1 MNDQRILAWQL
12 YAQTLLLLVLYSAAS
27 LLSAIKFMPL
37 DPLANALPYVQI
49 SGLEHVL
56 LDLALLAGIFAS
68 SVYFLFDELSKA
80 LQWVYRA
87 WTGFLV
93 LTVLA
98 GLMGFFTGQHM
109 LELPFLLDIALL
121 VLIIAW
127 SIILF
132 QGKDNAGKLVL
143 ITGLLFVVIG
153 ILLSLFPASN
163 PLSDR
168 IMRVLTVNMRVF
180 VGYPLAGLVILYWI
194 YEDIPLHINA
204 GILAILGSIASIAP
218 LNAVGIITF
227 PAWVLAPCLA
237 IGSVYLAYTLISSTP
252 AWQSIAILL
261 MILGIGVLGAV
272 FIIPEIGSY
281 AIGTRLSDL
290 QVTLVAWSVL
300 LIIISSLS
308 LSLKNSQID
317 SVTNSKSLTVW
328 LILGGIIASTQTLL
342 LAGVVQ
348 VFLERVLSV
357 GYLDTQTIII
367 PLYTLWIIGILILS
381 FGLAK
386 YTYHVIVSGT
396 HLGKTVSVEV

>member
-153 ILLSLFPASN
+153 ILFSLFPASN

-194 YEDIPLHINA
+194 YEDIPLHISA

-237 IGSVYLAYTLISSTP
+237 IGSVYLAYTLISSTQ

-261 MILGIGVLGAV
+261 MILGIGVLGTV

-381 FGLAK
+381 LGLVK

-396 HLGKTVSVEV
+396 HLGKTVSAEV